1 MTIRGTNM
9 KINEYNSMM
18 AYLTRKPNILSTNI
32 NNKKI
37 FNTDERT
44 ALKKGGS
51 GTKPTAKNNKMLQ
64 YIDDHRIVYDGKEA
78 TKAEIEAATKRIDS
92 YKNQMSKQDEYN
104 TYFNKKSPK
113 YYKNIA
119 KKIPVIPPKP
129 DLPNGHSDW
138 TTDDWLHSIDSS
150 LWMEDKK
157 AEIHDDL
164 MEKYLELLKAGEL
177 LPNTTF
183 EMFEKNYH
191 DFDTDVISKINKK
204 VREKKRAEGLA
215 ALLSLSPDRI

>member
-1 MTIRGTNM
+1 M
-9 KINEYNSMM
+9 KIHEYNQMM
-18 AYLTRKPNILSTNI
+18 NYLTRPGKVLANNI
-32 NNKKI
+32 NDKKI
-37 FNTDERT
+37 SNTERT
-44 ALKKGGS
+44 GLAK
-51 GTKPTAKNNKMLQ
+51 GTKSDTKVMPKKEKILQ
-64 YIDDHRIVYDGKEA
+64 YIDDFRIVYDGKEA
-78 TKAEIEAATKRIDS
+78 TKAETEAAVKRIDS